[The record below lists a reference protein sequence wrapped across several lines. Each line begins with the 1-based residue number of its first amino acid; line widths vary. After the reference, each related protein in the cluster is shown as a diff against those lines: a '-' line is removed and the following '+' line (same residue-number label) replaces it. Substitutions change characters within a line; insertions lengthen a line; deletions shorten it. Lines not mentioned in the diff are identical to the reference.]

1 MTYIRKNNRK
11 YYELRKIDIESN
23 YVSHAEGSCLV
34 NFGNTKVICTAS
46 VDNRIPPFLRNTNSG
61 WITAEYGMLPRST
74 HSRVDRESV
83 RGKQS
88 GRTMEIQRMIGR
100 ALRAVTDLKKLNEK
114 QIKIDCDVI
123 NADGGTRT
131 AAITGAWVALYVAC
145 EHLIR
150 KGDIQMMPIKDQI
163 SAISCGIL
171 NDNVLL
177 DLDYEED
184 SRAETDAN
192 FVLSSSNK
200 IIEIQGTAEKKPF
213 SDKQLFEL
221 LKLAKNGCEKIF
233 TIQKFIIDNYNE

>member
-1 MTYIRKNNRK
+1 MTYLRKNNRNFD
-11 YYELRKIDIESN
+11 ELRKISIETN

-34 NFGNTKVICTAS
+34 SFGKTKIICTAS
-46 VDNRIPPFLRNTNSG
+46 IDNRIPLFLRNKNSG

-74 HSRVDRESV
+74 HSRMDREAV

-114 QIKIDCDVI
+114 QVKIDCDVI

-131 AAITGAWVALYVAC
+131 AAITGAWVALYIAC

-150 KGDIQMMPIKDQI
+150 KGQIQTMPINSQI
-163 SAISCGIL
+163 CAISCGIL
-171 NDNVLL
+171 NNSILL

-184 SRAETDAN
+184 SKAETDAN
-192 FVLSSSNK
+192 FVLSSSNQ

-213 SDKQLFEL
+213 NTEQLFEL
-221 LKLAKNGCEKIF
+221 LKLAKNGCKKIF
-233 TIQKFIIDNYNE
+233 TIQKSIIDNNDE